1 LEDFLNMADGDDKLV
16 MARPKSP
23 ANDRLS
29 RVLEWFGLLAALGV
43 IGWVLVYTLG

>member
-1 LEDFLNMADGDDKLV
+1 MADDDDKILV
-16 MARPKSP
+16 SRTKSP

-29 RVLEWFGLLAALGV
+29 RVLEWLGLLIALGV

>member
-1 LEDFLNMADGDDKLV
+1 MADDDDKLV

-29 RVLEWFGLLAALGV
+29 RVFEWFGLLVALGI

>member
-1 LEDFLNMADGDDKLV
+1 MADDDDKLV

-29 RVLEWFGLLAALGV
+29 RVLEWFGLLVALGV
-43 IGWVLVYTLG
+43 ISWVLVYTLG

>member
-1 LEDFLNMADGDDKLV
+1 MADDDDKLL

-29 RVLEWFGLLAALGV
+29 RVLEWFGLLVALGV
-43 IGWVLVYTLG
+43 IGWTLVYTLG